1 MSLEHWNNFE
11 NQYTVVK
18 TGVSEPKEFKKPSDN
33 LDIISQSEKMDNFL
47 DWFEIWLKQ
56 EEKDEI
62 INMLFSK
69 FWKNE
74 NLINSVLENIKK
86 DNDVIYSKN
95 DIVERINL
103 QEVQSNVQE
112 VQSNVQEV
120 YKAKEPLF
128 KNLEQ
133 ILSWVELEWESGQN
147 IKEMLKKWDFDKV
160 IETLKNPDTFESV
173 VWELEQKDPE
183 KYKQFKE
190 TLISIDPSFRESFD
204 KYDYREKETSKI
216 LDLGTPKISS
226 DWKSWE
232 TTDWKHNIKIDD
244 KWYRYLSSKD
254 SPYQLKS
261 NLDNKQNIEL
271 NQKIDTDLENT
282 LNPINEKLNSLS
294 SILDYL
300 EMAISKN
307 IDLKDIKETIKKT
320 DINLYNEYNI
330 ENLNSPN
337 DIKNIITQSI
347 KKLEDDKKT
356 AIEKAKNLKRE
367 LILKNTKEASEKD
380 ETIKQLL
387 KFLTSI
393 GFDRIPQNK
402 LENIIKFINFNPQIY
417 WLQEKIDFENWIL
430 WFNKDFW
437 DKKINPAE
445 KKAFIQLFNRMLWEN
460 IVDENIAFGITT
472 LSIPAIMRIQI
483 LSNKTTWFF
492 MENLGKREEKNKDML

>member
-11 NQYTVVK
+11 NNTPVVK
-18 TGVSEPKEFKKPSDN
+18 TGISEPKEFKKPSDN
-33 LDIISQSEKMDNFL
+33 LDTISQSEKMDNFL

-95 DIVERINL
+95 DIVERINV
-103 QEVQSNVQE
+103 QEVKSNNQEKENNVQE
-112 VQSNVQEV
+112 VKEDLQV
-120 YKAKEPLF
+120 YSKIEPL
-128 KNLEQ
+128 
-133 ILSWVELEWESGQN
+133 LSWLTWKDSVNLLKLLKDKDFEWV
-147 IKEMLKKWDFDKV
+147 KKA
-160 IETLKNPDTFESV
+160 LKNSDTFESV

-183 KYKQFKE
+183 KYEEFKQ

-204 KYDYREKETSKI
+204 KFDSKKTETSKI

-244 KWYRYLSSKD
+244 KWDRYLSSKD

-261 NLDNKQNIEL
+261 NLDNKQNIEA
-271 NQKIDTDLENT
+271 NQKIDADLENT
-282 LNPINEKLNSLS
+282 LKPINEKLNTLS

-300 EMAISKN
+300 ENAILKN
-307 IDLKDIKETIKKT
+307 IDLKDIKEAIKKT

-337 DIKNIITQSI
+337 DIKNIISQSI

-367 LILKNTKEASEKD
+367 LILKNTKEAAEKD
-380 ETIKQLL
+380 EAVKQLL
-387 KFLTSI
+387 KFLESI
-393 GFDRIPQNK
+393 WFT
-402 LENIIKFINFNPQIY
+402 FINQSKLQTILDFININPQTY
-417 WLQEKIDFENWIL
+417 WLDEKIDLENGVL
-430 WFNKDFW
+430 WFNRDFW
-437 DKKINPAE
+437 DKNINASE
-445 KKAFIQLFNRMLWEN
+445 KKAFIKLFNRMLWEN
-460 IVDENIAFGITT
+460 IIDENISTGITT
-472 LSIPAIMRIQI
+472 LSPQAILRIQV

-492 MENLGKREEKNKDML
+492 MENLGKMEK